1 MFTAVSR
8 RRPLASAA
16 PSTLDPPG
24 IPLGYSAVGL
34 CRGDPA
40 ALHLQDWPV
49 LVLQQLQDRVAVWVG
64 QLRALAVGLGGRWAG
79 QLPAPL
85 HPPTR
90 ARTSAV
96 PLPSELPQGTPCKGR
111 ASSPAFMT
119 LLVELSLLCCP
130 GKVEGPLCAEA
141 GGGGQRV
148 VLIFCFT
155 SYLSFTEISNLIFSY
170 TKFYIFYKILQI
182 IDLQLPWAARKKVES
197 KTVRGGLLLKVKA
210 VFFLFREGVIKILS
224 NKTNHEDQFLSV
236 H

>member
-1 MFTAVSR
+1 M
-8 RRPLASAA
+8 
-16 PSTLDPPG
+16 
-24 IPLGYSAVGL
+24 
-34 CRGDPA
+34 
-40 ALHLQDWPV
+40 
-49 LVLQQLQDRVAVWVG
+49 
-64 QLRALAVGLGGRWAG
+64 
-79 QLPAPL
+79 
-85 HPPTR
+85 
-90 ARTSAV
+90 